1 MVTDEA
7 LMTRLRDIAE
17 RIDPVPDLVYELG
30 RAAFSLRSLDAELA
44 ELVDDSALHTDSFAG
59 VRSAD
64 SAVRMLYYESSELA
78 VELHVTHRE
87 GRRSGLGQVIGGSA
101 TEVRV
106 ESTNRG
112 DGQTVQIDDL
122 GRFDLADLPGG
133 PFRMHLLHPGRTLV
147 ITSWTTL

>member
-17 RIDPVPDLVYELG
+17 RIDPVPDFVYELG

-44 ELVDDSALHTDSFAG
+44 ELVDDSA
-59 VRSAD
+59 
-64 SAVRMLYYESSELA
+64 VRMLYYESSELS
-78 VELHVTHRE
+78 VELHVTHRD

-112 DGQTVQIDDL
+112 PEQTVQIDDL

-133 PFRMHLLHPGRTLV
+133 PFRMHLVHPSRTL
-147 ITSWTTL
+147 